1 MAVTYKIRGAD
12 GKEYGPVTIDQVQSW
27 LREGRL
33 NGETEM
39 TRSDIDYWA
48 PAGKFTELQMT
59 PPPLAPAQATAP
71 GGFGARGANP
81 QVRSAARM
89 RIAASWFYWIA
100 GLSVLNAILSATQSG
115 WVSLFGLGIV
125 TQVFGAWGRN
135 AGVSPAVVLALGVLV
150 ASVFVVFGIFA
161 NKGQSWAFLVG
172 MVLYGLD
179 ALLFIPGGYWLS
191 IAFHAYVLYRLF
203 TGFQQARAVE
213 GN

>member
-1 MAVTYKIRGAD
+1 MAVTYKIRGTD
-12 GKEYGPVTIDQVQSW
+12 GKEYGPVALDQIQSW

-33 NGETEM
+33 NGETQM

-48 PAGKFTELQMT
+48 PAGQFTELQMT
-59 PPPLAPAQATAP
+59 PPPLAPAPASTSGA
-71 GGFGARGANP
+71 FGARGANP
-81 QVRSAARM
+81 QMRSNARV

-115 WVSLFGLGIV
+115 WVSLFGLGII
-125 TQVFGAWGRN
+125 TQVFGGWVRN
-135 AGVSPAVVLALGVLV
+135 GSISSQIALALGVLV
-150 ASVFVVFGIFA
+150 AGVFAAFGVFA

-179 ALLFIPGGYWLS
+179 ALLFISGGYWLS

-203 TGFQQARAVE
+203 TGFQQARAAE